1 MPENQ
6 PFKVIS
12 NAEVWSKLEE
22 IDDAVHE
29 IKSDVGVLKSLGG
42 DHETR
47 LRAAESKKRFEA
59 KDWLI
64 LLAVVGG
71 TAASAAA
78 RAVGIS

>member
-1 MPENQ
+1 MSEQ

-12 NAEVWSKLEE
+12 NAEVWKKVEDLDEQ
-22 IDDAVHE
+22 VHE
-29 IKSDVGVLKSLGG
+29 VRSDVGVLKSASA
-42 DHETR
+42 DHEIR
-47 LRAAESKKRFEA
+47 IRAAEMRKRFEA

-64 LLAVVGG
+64 LIAVIGG